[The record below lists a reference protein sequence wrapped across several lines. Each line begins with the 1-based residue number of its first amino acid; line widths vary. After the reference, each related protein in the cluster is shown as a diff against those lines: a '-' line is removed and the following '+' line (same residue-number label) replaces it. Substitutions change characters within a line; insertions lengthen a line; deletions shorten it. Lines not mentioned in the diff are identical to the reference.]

1 MRKLICLLVL
11 VAVMSGCATTQDRV
25 YKLNEKDK
33 NSLSTEIS
41 GSIEQAKAI
50 IRDVAKDMKF
60 IVREYGSPD
69 VKTDNK
75 NFMLITNNRLKSG
88 IVSFLTLPM
97 IASPSNLGIFLEYK
111 ASSDTTKITVT
122 EELVLFSF
130 NSRREDLI
138 RLIREKADK

>member
-1 MRKLICLLVL
+1 MKRLICLIAL
-11 VAVMSGCATTQDRV
+11 VAVMSGLATTQDRG

-50 IRDVAKDMKF
+50 IRDAAKDMKF